1 MPTAKTNQ
9 GWKVSKICCETCFSS
24 TAWAQNNGLDETN
37 HPFFFFILIFF
48 WWCIRLPVSCV
59 VLWGKLSGSFVALP
73 PFQALKVTAFLSRV
87 CKKKCI
93 YLSMCQHTQLP
104 TYQTCSFIAQLCNI
118 VCIRFRFELY
128 SHMDWSNHV
137 AWGLIQTRKMSYYF
151 ISTFHSC

>member
-1 MPTAKTNQ
+1 MKLT
-9 GWKVSKICCETCFSS
+9 I
-24 TAWAQNNGLDETN
+24 L
-37 HPFFFFILIFF
+37 FFFILIFF

-137 AWGLIQTRKMSYYF
+137 AWGLIQTRKMSYFTLFLRF
-151 ISTFHSC
+151 IHVKLRIQECFLWLYISSHLASLTIYRILHI